1 MQKPKVLPKIS
12 EDGSEVVESGSQLS
26 SGSDFEE
33 SEKVRGVPLQEW
45 SPVAEEMIVIKD
57 ILSGMELVDDKL
69 FEIEQDALCE
79 T

>member
-1 MQKPKVLPKIS
+1 MEAIS
-12 EDGSEVVESGSQLS
+12 EEA
-26 SGSDFEE
+26 EE
-33 SEKVRGVPLQEW
+33 VRGVLLQEW